1 MGNQCLDKLDPIEF
15 FETFNWNLNVI
26 DGKTIGS
33 SNGKLFSS

>member
-1 MGNQCLDKLDPIEF
+1 MLRQI